1 MSATMM
7 LWHLTLENCKV
18 GFSQPKLNLE
28 IIRRNEKMKNIIK
41 KVALGA
47 LITTAS
53 SYAVSIAVCA
63 GCHGQHFEK
72 KAMGKSKIVKD
83 MSLKEIVISLKGYK
97 NGTYGGAMK
106 QLMVAQ
112 VVNIKDSDLDAMSML
127 IKVNAGTQTE
137 KSSAHAAAA
146 AVAVAVGGINYLDL
160 NEGSSD
166 EMRIEYEDLGNRNT
180 ISDRALGLRKTKL
193 CDENATEGV
202 EADYDRPAPGSSTR
216 FERAYKNAPPMI
228 PHSVEGL
235 LPITKENNQC
245 LGCHLPEVAPSVGST
260 PIPATHF
267 TNYRPETILKDNKVL
282 KEGREVGKDLKN
294 TSDLKLAKT
303 KKTDTIYQGRFNCT
317 QCHAP
322 QAKIKTD
329 VANTFRPDF
338 DKKTYKSHS
347 SLADAMN
354 EGIE

>member
-1 MSATMM
+1 
-7 LWHLTLENCKV
+7 
-18 GFSQPKLNLE
+18 
-28 IIRRNEKMKNIIK
+28 MKNIIK

-72 KAMGKSKIVKD
+72 KAMGQSKIVKD
-83 MSLKEIVISLKGYK
+83 MSLKEIVVALKGYK

-106 QLMVAQ
+106 QMMLTQ
-112 VVNIKDSDLDAMSML
+112 VVNVKDSDLDAMSML

-137 KSSAHAAAA
+137 KSAAHTSAA
-146 AVAVAVGGINYLDL
+146 AVAVATGGVNYLDL

-166 EMRIEYEDLGNRNT
+166 EVRIEQENLINMNIIPDKE
-180 ISDRALGLRKTKL
+180 LGLRKTNL
-193 CDENATEGV
+193 SDENATEGV
-202 EADYDRPAPGSSTR
+202 QADYDRPAPGSSTR
-216 FERAYKNAPPMI
+216 FERAYKDAPPMI

-245 LGCHLPEVAPSVGST
+245 LGCHLPEVAKSVGST
-260 PIPATHF
+260 AIPETHF
-267 TNYRPETILKDNKVL
+267 TNYRPDTVLKGNKVL
-282 KEGREVGKDLKN
+282 KEGKEIGKELEN
-294 TSDLKLAKT
+294 TSDIKLAKA
-303 KKTDTIYQGRFNCT
+303 KKSDTLYQGRFNCS

-322 QAKIKTD
+322 QAKVKTD